1 MAGCLPKG
9 NESIM
14 ANIFT
19 LDQATTKTQPLL
31 AMHRLVLVGGC
42 FDILHP
48 GHIAFLKK
56 AKALGDHLIILLES
70 DQAVTKRKGQDRPI
84 NSAKHRAEALLKET
98 PADTIIIL
106 PFPFNDADYDKL
118 VSSLKPA
125 IIATTKGDPYL
136 HHKIRQA
143 ERVDGQVVEV
153 IGRIPEHSTTA
164 IITKGI

>member
-1 MAGCLPKG
+1 
-9 NESIM
+9 M
-14 ANIFT
+14 ANILPF
-19 LDQATTKTQPLL
+19 DQAITKAQSLS
-31 AMHRLVLVGGC
+31 AMDQLVLVGGC

-48 GHIAFLKK
+48 GHITFLKK
-56 AKALGDHLIILLES
+56 AKALGNHLIVLLES

-84 NSAKHRAEALLKET
+84 NSAQSRAEALLEKT
-98 PADTIIIL
+98 PSDSIIIL
-106 PFPFNDADYDKL
+106 PFPFNDSDYDEL

-143 ERVDGQVVEV
+143 ERVGGQVVEV
-153 IGRIPEHSTTA
+153 IDRIPEHSTTA